1 MTALPA
7 PSHATATAPTR
18 GPNGAGEHTFTA
30 AGYRAVV
37 DEIGATLRVLA
48 HNGRDLVVPYPAG
61 QVRPLYRGAILAPW
75 PNRVVDGSYTFAGRT
90 HQLPLNE
97 PDRGHALHGLV
108 HWVRWAVTVAGPDHV
123 RLEHDLVPQ
132 DGYPF
137 PLHLS
142 IDYRIGDQGL
152 TTRLTATNTGDGP
165 APYGCCPHP
174 YLTAGPG
181 PVGDWTLR
189 LPADLRL
196 EVDSRLAP
204 TGLTPVQPVDCDF
217 RSGTGI
223 GDRRIDHAFT
233 GLHPDTTGRTTITLR
248 APSGTGVA
256 MSFGR
261 WAPWVQIHTADR
273 PEPQWNRVGLA
284 VEPMSCPP
292 DAFNS
297 GDDLTVLK
305 TGDAHT
311 ADWTITAL
319 HPGNQA

>member
-1 MTALPA
+1 MTAPPA
-7 PSHATATAPTR
+7 PSRTAAPTR
-18 GPNGAGEHTFTA
+18 GPDGTGEHGITA

-37 DEIGATLRVLA
+37 DEIGATLRVLT
-48 HNGRDLVVPYPAG
+48 HDGRDLMVPYPAG
-61 QVRPLYRGAILAPW
+61 QVRPLYRGAVIAPW
-75 PNRVVDGSYTFAGRT
+75 PNRIVNGTYTFAGRT
-90 HQLPLNE
+90 QQLPLNE

-108 HWVRWAVTVAGPDHV
+108 HWVRWTVTEAAPDRVQLKH
-123 RLEHDLVPQ
+123 HLVPQ

-142 IDYRIGDQGL
+142 IDYHLGKQGL
-152 TTRLTATNTGDGP
+152 TTRLTATNTGDEP

-181 PVGDWTLR
+181 PVDDWTLH

-196 EVDSRLAP
+196 EVDQRLAP
-204 TGLTPVQPVDCDF
+204 TGTTPVRQVDCDF
-217 RSGTGI
+217 RSGAVI
-223 GDRRIDHAFT
+223 GTRRIDHAFT
-233 GLHPDTTGRTTITLR
+233 GLHRDTTGTTTVTVQDP
-248 APSGTGVA
+248 AGAGVA
-256 MSFGR
+256 MSFGG

-273 PEPQWNRVGLA
+273 PEPQWNRIGLA

-297 GDDLTVLK
+297 QDDLIVLK
-305 TGDAHT
+305 PGATHT

-319 HPGNQA
+319 HPGHRT